1 VNYITNAKGM
11 YCLLDLHN
19 YHRYRGNVIGSAA
32 VPYAA
37 LTDVWQK
44 LATLYKNN
52 GRMVWGTMNEP
63 YGVGYLAA
71 QLGANAAIKGIRNA
85 GATVR
90 PSPSKPVILNNLTKP
105 PRDNSN

>member
-1 VNYITNAKGM
+1 MNYITNAKGM

-44 LATLYKNN
+44 LAALYKNN

-90 PSPSKPVILNNLTKP
+90 PQATYDILNNPHQTTQH
-105 PRDNSN
+105 NSN